1 MMEPFNNRYSNP
13 NTTLLGGWSNHIIG
27 KSYIDIHPY
36 QERKIIATT
45 YKSKSCYKRHKTALK
60 ELNYFMGRG
69 ICSANFYS
77 PLHIDPKDGN
87 NITNVAYS
95 VPISWQKKSTTQA
108 VFNLGNYVIDIGK
121 QDSNIVFL
129 GNHSVH
135 STGIQFNSERCL
147 KNLPNIL
154 KGEYTL
160 ERALNEK
167 DQIRKYM
174 NSALIGWGHFGRSTS
189 YHNDN

>member
-1 MMEPFNNRYSNP
+1 MDPFNNRYFNQ

-27 KSYIDIHPY
+27 KSYIDIYPHE
-36 QERKIIATT
+36 QRSVIATT
-45 YKSKSCYKRHKTALK
+45 YKSRASNKRHKTRLR

-77 PLHIDPKDGN
+77 PLHIDRKDGN

-95 VPISWQKKSTTQA
+95 VPISWQKNSMTQA
-108 VFNLGNYVIDIGK
+108 VFSLGNYVLDIGK

-135 STGIQFNSERCL
+135 LTGIQVNSKTCI

-154 KGEYTL
+154 RGEYTL
-160 ERALNEK
+160 ERAVNK
-167 DQIRKYM
+167 KKPD
-174 NSALIGWGHFGRSTS
+174 S
-189 YHNDN
+189 